1 MECELFIFHPICLLK
16 PHQFAKAKEIK
27 HRLLVSVPREKYPP
41 WLRNAFKQ
49 AYHNIQR
56 LEALGPPVK
65 GALPPTLPYHTVFII
80 IDCQGDRYNPLK
92 NAGGDYQLQVSWK
105 IWEKMERDDATKPLS
120 SAAITLSGKQS
131 PSKLV
136 DSRFSLTD

>member
-1 MECELFIFHPICLLK
+1 LHPICLLK

-49 AYHNIQR
+49 AYRNIQR

-65 GALPPTLPYHTVFII
+65 GALPQLFPILYSSSLFVKV
-80 IDCQGDRYNPLK
+80 IDTAL
-92 NAGGDYQLQVSWK
+92 
-105 IWEKMERDDATKPLS
+105 
-120 SAAITLSGKQS
+120 
-131 PSKLV
+131 
-136 DSRFSLTD
+136 